1 MNIFKFVLV
10 IPVALA
16 LWGCGAPIVSE
27 PEPETFPAERAVVE
41 AEYIIDE
48 SDLLVAESFALE
60 AEPSVLSEL
69 EIAGLYLMR
78 EEEKLARDVYLTL
91 GDKWG
96 IQIFSN
102 IAASEQTHTDA
113 VKKLI
118 ETYGLVDPVS
128 DDSRG
133 VFASIEL
140 QALYNQL
147 VTQGEVSV
155 LEALMV
161 GATVED
167 LDIKDLYELMAQ
179 TDNTA
184 ILEVYANLQKGSR
197 NHMRAFIRNIS
208 NRGGTYVA
216 QYISPEALAAILASE
231 QERGRAR

>member
-1 MNIFKFVLV
+1 MNIFKIVLV
-10 IPVALA
+10 VPVSLA
-16 LWGCGAPIVSE
+16 LWGCGKPGVSDSE
-27 PEPETFPAERAVVE
+27 PEIYPVVTE
-41 AEYIIDE
+41 EVEVEYKVDE
-48 SDLLVAESFALE
+48 SDLLVADSFALE
-60 AEPSVLSEL
+60 GESSALNEM

-91 GDKWG
+91 GDIWG

-147 VTQGEVSV
+147 VSQGEVSV

-167 LDIKDLYELMAQ
+167 LDIKDLDELMAQ